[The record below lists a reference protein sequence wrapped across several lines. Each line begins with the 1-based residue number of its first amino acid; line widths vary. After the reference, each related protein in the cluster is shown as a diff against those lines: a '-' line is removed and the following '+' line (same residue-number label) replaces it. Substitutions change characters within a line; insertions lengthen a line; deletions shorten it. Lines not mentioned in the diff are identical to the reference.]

1 MYVHAAGL
9 CSDRI
14 NCLTARIS
22 YAGFKG
28 GSSMKVAATMAEK
41 ITVTLVGRDIIP
53 ESDAGLYR
61 YGIENGITVAGNLL
75 ASLIFGLVTGRLGNI
90 LVFLFFYGT
99 LRSFSGGIHCK
110 GRTGCFIASILVLFI
125 PAYLCDW
132 AVKIPFVAVVI
143 GGITAAVVILALSPM
158 ESINKPLDDGEWEY
172 CRRMSRC
179 IAGWQ
184 VCTLVT
190 LYCMDRLDYFYA
202 GYSGLVLVAV
212 FLIAGKMATKF
223 YT

>member
-1 MYVHAAGL
+1 
-9 CSDRI
+9 
-14 NCLTARIS
+14 
-22 YAGFKG
+22 
-28 GSSMKVAATMAEK
+28 MKVTSALVEK
-41 ITVTLVGRDIIP
+41 ITVTLVCRGIIS

-61 YGIENGITVAGNLL
+61 YGLENGITVAGNIL

-99 LRSFSGGIHCK
+99 LRSFCGGIHCK
-110 GRTGCFIASILVLFI
+110 GKKRCFIASILILFI

-132 AVKIPFVAVVI
+132 AVKLPFEVVI
-143 GGITAAVVILALSPM
+143 ISSIAAAVVILALSPV
-158 ESINKPLDDGEWEY
+158 ESINKPLDEEEWGY

-190 LYCMDRLDYFYA
+190 LYCIDRLDYFYA
-202 GYSGLVLVAV
+202 GYSSLVLVAV
-212 FLIAGKMATKF
+212 FLIAGKITTKY

>member
-1 MYVHAAGL
+1 
-9 CSDRI
+9 
-14 NCLTARIS
+14 
-22 YAGFKG
+22 
-28 GSSMKVAATMAEK
+28 MKVVAAVAEK
-41 ITVTLVGRDIIP
+41 ITVALTGRGIIL
-53 ESDAGLYR
+53 EDDAVLYK

-90 LVFLFFYGT
+90 LVFLFFYGA

-110 GRTGCFIASILVLFI
+110 SGAGCFTVSILILFI

-132 AVKIPFVAVVI
+132 AVKLPLVAVVI
-143 GGITAAVVILALSPM
+143 GGMVATVIIMVLSPV
-158 ESINKPLDDGEWEY
+158 ESVNKPLNDEDFDY
-172 CRRMSRC
+172 YRRISRC

-190 LYCMDRLDYFYA
+190 LYCMDRMDYFYA
-202 GYSGLVLVAV
+202 GYSSLVLVAV
-212 FLIAGKMATKF
+212 FLIAGKISAKY

>member
-1 MYVHAAGL
+1 MAA
-9 CSDRI
+9 
-14 NCLTARIS
+14 
-22 YAGFKG
+22 
-28 GSSMKVAATMAEK
+28 VAEK
-41 ITVTLVGRDIIP
+41 ITVALTGRGIIL
-53 ESDAGLYR
+53 EDDAVLYK

-90 LVFLFFYGT
+90 LVFLFFYGA

-110 GRTGCFIASILVLFI
+110 SRAGCFTVSILILFI

-132 AVKIPFVAVVI
+132 AVKLPLVAVVI
-143 GGITAAVVILALSPM
+143 GGMVATVIIMVLSPV
-158 ESINKPLDDGEWEY
+158 ESVNKPLNDEDFDY
-172 CRRMSRC
+172 YRRISRC

-190 LYCMDRLDYFYA
+190 LYCMDRMDYFYA
-202 GYSGLVLVAV
+202 GYSSLVLVAV
-212 FLIAGKMATKF
+212 FLIAGKISAKY

>member
-1 MYVHAAGL
+1 
-9 CSDRI
+9 
-14 NCLTARIS
+14 
-22 YAGFKG
+22 
-28 GSSMKVAATMAEK
+28 MKVVAAVAEK
-41 ITVTLVGRDIIP
+41 ITVALTGRGIIL
-53 ESDAGLYR
+53 EDDAVLYK

-90 LVFLFFYGT
+90 LVFLFFYGA

-110 GRTGCFIASILVLFI
+110 SRAGCFTVSILILFI

-132 AVKIPFVAVVI
+132 AVKLPLVAVVI
-143 GGITAAVVILALSPM
+143 GGMVATVIIMVLSPV
-158 ESINKPLDDGEWEY
+158 ESVNKPLNDEDFDY
-172 CRRMSRC
+172 YRRISRC

-190 LYCMDRLDYFYA
+190 LYCMDRMDYFYA
-202 GYSGLVLVAV
+202 GYSSLVLVAV
-212 FLIAGKMATKF
+212 FLIAGKISAKY

>member
-1 MYVHAAGL
+1 MAA
-9 CSDRI
+9 
-14 NCLTARIS
+14 
-22 YAGFKG
+22 
-28 GSSMKVAATMAEK
+28 VAEK
-41 ITVTLVGRDIIP
+41 ITVALTGRGIIL
-53 ESDAGLYR
+53 EDDAVLYK

-90 LVFLFFYGT
+90 LVFLFFYGA

-110 GRTGCFIASILVLFI
+110 SGAGCFTVSILILFI

-132 AVKIPFVAVVI
+132 AVKLPLVAVVI
-143 GGITAAVVILALSPM
+143 GGMVATVIIMVLSPV
-158 ESINKPLDDGEWEY
+158 ESVNKPLNDEDFDY
-172 CRRMSRC
+172 YRRISRC

-190 LYCMDRLDYFYA
+190 LYCMDRMDYFYA
-202 GYSGLVLVAV
+202 GYSSLVLVAV
-212 FLIAGKMATKF
+212 FLIAGKISAKY